1 MTYCYEL
8 IEGIA
13 ILGAFDIVEV
23 LVILIFKIFNT
34 LVIIYF
40 NYLVIY
46 LFILIVELTI
56 PFYLGHVG
64 IAMRGLCLFN
74 IWNINTYI
82 QSRHPSYR
90 KMSRKIENRPM
101 NFIYVMTK
109 VSWN

>member
-46 LFILIVELTI
+46 LFILYHKKGC
-56 PFYLGHVG
+56 FYTQTPLL
-64 IAMRGLCLFN
+64 ITKKRFQTFN
-74 IWNINTYI
+74 T
-82 QSRHPSYR
+82 S
-90 KMSRKIENRPM
+90 
-101 NFIYVMTK
+101 
-109 VSWN
+109 